1 MSKYPDNLVPEELI
15 AGNYENLQAKI
26 ADFIG
31 ATASGVHFVFDF
43 DRTLTV
49 RNLET
54 HEDVTTWHILRE
66 HLPEVGKKQYQD
78 LFEKYRVLEIN
89 GTMTQSDAAEGWSSI
104 LDLFVE
110 HRLDL
115 AAVEQDFLDRATI
128 RPGTAEL
135 FQLCRDNDIPTIVM
149 SAGIRDVIEM
159 WGRSYGVSPSL
170 LLSTALILD
179 EAGLVI
185 GWHRDTLI
193 HVLNKSETSHPEL
206 ESIRNSRPKAIL
218 VGDSMNDADMASGEN
233 DVLRIR
239 ILDPRPDEVI
249 SIDTERLKTFTVFDA
264 MIESGNLTPLLE
276 LTKSIIE
283 LSALPSGG

>member
-1 MSKYPDNLVPEELI
+1 MSITPNRLIPDDLI
-15 AGNYENLQAKI
+15 AGNPESLQTKI
-26 ADFIG
+26 AEFIG
-31 ATASGVHFVFDF
+31 ATAAGVHFVFDF

-49 RNLET
+49 RNSKT
-54 HEDVTTWHILRE
+54 NEDVTTWHILRE

-89 GTMTQSDAAEGWSSI
+89 GTMTELDAAEWWSSI

-110 HRLDL
+110 HKLDL
-115 AAVEQDFLDRATI
+115 AAVEQDFLDRASI

-135 FQLCRDNDIPTIVM
+135 FQLCKNNDIPTIVM

-170 LLSTALILD
+170 TLSTALILD
-179 EAGLVI
+179 EASTVI

-193 HVLNKSETSHPEL
+193 HVLNKSETNHPEL
-206 ESIRNSRPKAIL
+206 ASIRSSRPKAIL

-239 ILDPRPDEVI
+239 IYDPRPDEVTD
-249 SIDTERLKTFTVFDA
+249 IDKERLKTFTAFDA
-264 MIESGNLTPLLE
+264 MIESGSLVSLLE
-276 LTKSIIE
+276 LTKLIVR
-283 LSALPSGG
+283 